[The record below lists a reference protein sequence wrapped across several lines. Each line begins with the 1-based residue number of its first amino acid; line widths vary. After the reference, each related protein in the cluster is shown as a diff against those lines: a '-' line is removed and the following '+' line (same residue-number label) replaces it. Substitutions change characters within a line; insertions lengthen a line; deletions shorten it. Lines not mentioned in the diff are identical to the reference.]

1 MGKKKKQNS
10 LPKGQSLHLLQVQP
24 GSRLETNQNWIKFLT
39 WRAISI
45 RSLLKSFCFYL
56 NQRRLTAPVGSMSTK
71 EKKTK
76 NALNKTK
83 SAKSFSSKLEGQSKL
98 QNKESG
104 INLKQMVRTIQLYN
118 HLSLNT
124 TNSLNMLFIACSR
137 IKGLS
142 RLIHAMAKQ
151 SGSLLIFKA

>member
-1 MGKKKKQNS
+1 
-10 LPKGQSLHLLQVQP
+10 
-24 GSRLETNQNWIKFLT
+24 
-39 WRAISI
+39 
-45 RSLLKSFCFYL
+45 
-56 NQRRLTAPVGSMSTK
+56 
-71 EKKTK
+71 
-76 NALNKTK
+76 
-83 SAKSFSSKLEGQSKL
+83 LEGQSKL